1 MVFDNQDR
9 ALQECSNRSARIGT
23 NWSVWR
29 VERKEERVG

>member
-9 ALQECSNRSARIGT
+9 ALQECISRSARIGT
-23 NWSVWR
+23 KLSVWR